1 MVGLLM
7 RPLSESR
14 GLMYSVI
21 IPTLGPVI
29 TIGTLVSDTNG
40 GHNMVTDFQIELMLA
55 IGLVVWGYIVFIR
68 LQD

>member
-1 MVGLLM
+1 MKHLSVLSGLTSSAIT
-7 RPLSESR
+7 R
-14 GLMYSVI
+14 
-21 IPTLGPVI
+21 TLGLVI

-55 IGLVVWGYIVFIR
+55 VGLVVWGYLVFVR